1 MMFLSFLDGVG
12 QEAMSWVQ
20 GHPLGWWSP
29 LFAFVLG
36 LLNTLNPCTVS
47 VLPLWGLYLFGE
59 SPLEETTH
67 ESSDFQLRLKGFRRY
82 LHLSILFTTGMVLAL
97 SVLGFIALQL
107 RWIVFGAWNQP
118 WVWTLTGSSTF
129 LLGLSILKKWDV
141 SSLLQNAT
149 QGLFKISQV
158 SWLEALKPLFLGV
171 SYAFILSPCSTPFLL
186 ALTVLLLHSPHPAV
200 SLLSIVMY
208 SFGQGVLFLLLPLIL
223 PFLQERLK
231 SSWLERLQKASAW
244 LLLLMGLWL
253 ILYPIVSARGT

>member
-1 MMFLSFLDGVG
+1 MMLLDFLDGMG

-36 LLNTLNPCTVS
+36 LLNTLNPCNVS

-59 SPLEETTH
+59 SPLQETTH
-67 ESSDFQLRLKGFRRY
+67 DSPDFQVRLKGFRRY

-118 WVWTLTGSSTF
+118 WVWSVAGGFTF
-129 LLGLSILKKWDV
+129 LLGLSILQKWDV
-141 SSLLQNAT
+141 SSWLQNVT
-149 QGLFKISQV
+149 QGLFKISQL
-158 SWLEALKPLFLGV
+158 SWLEALKPLLLGV

-200 SLLSIVMY
+200 SLLSIVLY
-208 SFGQGVLFLLLPLIL
+208 SFGQGLLFLLLPWVL
-223 PFLQERLK
+223 PFLQERLE
-231 SSWLERLQKASAW
+231 SSWLERLQQGSAW
-244 LLLLMGLWL
+244 LLLVMGLWL
-253 ILYPIVSARGT
+253 MLYPLLSQ